1 MELSRVFAVVLLA
14 VSALLAAMFVTTV
27 FSDTTPANTCPT
39 GMLRIDINGT
49 YICAVSVPSYTP
61 SYVSLMVGQVNGTF
75 TLNLTCLYEAGCNVN
90 VTGYDYVNG
99 SAVPLGS
106 LQSSLAPGETR
117 SWSFNVTGSGVAL
130 VYVNGDYLGAFAA
143 PVGVG
148 VGAGGLLKSLASWS
162 PFTMVVAGLLVVS
175 VPLGWMLQKEWG
187 TAGLALLA
195 GSYLIYMFVYALTDD
210 ALVASLVSVFSGLAG
225 LFYLLVSGGST

>member
-1 MELSRVFAVVLLA
+1 LERIRVFTAVLLA
-14 VSALLAAMFVTTV
+14 VSALLVAVFTV
-27 FSDTTPANTCPT
+27 IAFSDTTTPATCPT

-61 SYVSLMVGQVNGTF
+61 SYVSLMVSQVNGTF

-90 VTGYDYVNG
+90 VTVYDYVNG

-106 LQSSLAPGETR
+106 VQSSLPPGETG
-117 SWSFNVTGSGVAL
+117 SWSFSVNGSGVAL

-143 PVGVG
+143 PVGVS
-148 VGAGGLLKSLASWS
+148 VGAGVLLKSLASSS
-162 PFTMVVAGLLVVS
+162 PFIMIVTGLLVVS

-195 GSYLIYMFVYALTDD
+195 SSYLIYMFTYALTDD
-210 ALVASLVSVFSGLAG
+210 ILVSSLVSVFSGLAG
-225 LFYLLVSGGST
+225 LFYLLVSGGSV

>member
-1 MELSRVFAVVLLA
+1 MERIRVFTAVLLA
-14 VSALLAAMFVTTV
+14 VSALLVAVFTV
-27 FSDTTPANTCPT
+27 IAFSDTTTPATCPT

-61 SYVSLMVGQVNGTF
+61 SYVSLMVSQVNGTF

-90 VTGYDYVNG
+90 VTVYDYVNG

-106 LQSSLAPGETR
+106 VQSSLPPGETG
-117 SWSFNVTGSGVAL
+117 SWSFSVNGSGVAL

-143 PVGVG
+143 PVGVS
-148 VGAGGLLKSLASWS
+148 VGAGVLLKSLASSS
-162 PFTMVVAGLLVVS
+162 PFIMIVTGLLVVS

-195 GSYLIYMFVYALTDD
+195 SSYLIYMFTYALTDD
-210 ALVASLVSVFSGLAG
+210 ILVSSLVSVFSGLAG
-225 LFYLLVSGGST
+225 LFYLLVSGGSV

>member
-1 MELSRVFAVVLLA
+1 LKRSRVFTAVLLA
-14 VSALLAAMFVTTV
+14 VLALLTAV
-27 FSDTTPANTCPT
+27 FTLIVSSDTAPADACPT

-61 SYVSLMVGQVNGTF
+61 SFVSLSAGQVNGTF

-90 VTGYDYVNG
+90 VTGFDYVDG
-99 SAVPLGS
+99 AAVPLGS
-106 LQSSLAPGETR
+106 VQSSLAPGETK
-117 SWSFNVTGSGVAL
+117 SWSFSVAGTGVAL
-130 VYVNGDYLGAFAA
+130 VYVNGDYLGAFTA

-148 VGAGGLLKSLASWS
+148 VGAGGLLKSLASSS
-162 PFTMVVAGLLVVS
+162 PFTMIAAGLLVVG

-195 GSYLIYMFVYALTDD
+195 GSYLIYMFAYALTDD
-210 ALVASLVSVFSGLAG
+210 GLIASLVSVFSGLAG